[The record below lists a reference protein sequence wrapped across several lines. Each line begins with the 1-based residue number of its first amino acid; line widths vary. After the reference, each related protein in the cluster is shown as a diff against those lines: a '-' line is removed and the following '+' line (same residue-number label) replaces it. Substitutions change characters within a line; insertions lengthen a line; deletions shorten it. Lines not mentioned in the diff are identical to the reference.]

1 MTSRARLYAAA
12 HPTSSRQPS
21 LPEAMDI
28 PNADQIRR
36 DHARAAGAA
45 RGQASALASST
56 GAGRAGA
63 PSRKLARRPGPKAK
77 TKSVLRTMSH
87 QPPGVADAG
96 QAAGASAVPLLP
108 RTVRF
113 ADTALTSVY
122 YADYTD
128 DDDDASASDACDAY
142 PRGRR
147 RHRGGGAAAGASDGS
162 ADPEADPLP
171 PPRDHPGRPSR
182 ASKALERRRLA
193 RSRTAIIGQLGAGHC
208 PRPPTG

>member
-77 TKSVLRTMSH
+77 TKSVLRKMSH
-87 QPPGVADAG
+87 QPPGVAGAG
-96 QAAGASAVPLLP
+96 QYACATDVTLLP

-113 ADTALTSVY
+113 AATALTSVY
-122 YADYTD
+122 YAAYT
-128 DDDDASASDACDAY
+128 DDDDASASDAYDAY

-147 RHRGGGAAAGASDGS
+147 RHRGGGAAAGARNGS
-162 ADPEADPLP
+162 TDPETDPRP
-171 PPRDHPGRPSR
+171 PPRDDHGRPSR